1 MRTTTERLRSFVVA
15 AALALPAIT
24 LLAIAPA
31 RADESS
37 AFEAAARV
45 FAARCTACH
54 AGARPEGQLRLE
66 RGRVYRETVNVPARG
81 RRGLLLVD
89 PGAPDRSAL
98 YLKLLPPDA
107 GSYRGPRMPMHE
119 APLAAD
125 ELAAIRAWIL
135 AFPQGT
141 WGGGPAGVAP
151 DPLPVHG
158 DVPPPPVFPAS
169 HLANLP
175 TPDTLGAKGLE
186 LRIVHRFRTSTSDA
200 GSRGAFGLDG
210 GANIALGVA
219 AGLGERFDVGVSRT
233 NLDQSW
239 ELYAKWL
246 ALRQAPAGPPLS
258 LALYGSVIDVRAPDR
273 ENRRRVAL
281 QAIAGR
287 RFGERLSLML
297 VPTLVTHTHTFDAND
312 RRGTA
317 ALGLGGAFRLNSY
330 LSLTGEWVAQT
341 GGVEAPFQSAT
352 LGFEVATSRHTFHLL
367 LSNTAG
373 TLTDQYVPGG
383 DLELRKH
390 AFRLGFNI
398 TRTFDRAA
406 FRPQR

>member
-1 MRTTTERLRSFVVA
+1 MRRTTDRAGTLFVAVA
-15 AALALPAIT
+15 FAATATALAH
-24 LLAIAPA
+24 
-31 RADESS
+31 ADEPA
-37 AFEAAARV
+37 AFDAAARV
-45 FAARCTACH
+45 FATRCTACH
-54 AGARPEGQLRLE
+54 AGAQPEGQLRLE
-66 RGRVYRETVNVPARG
+66 RGRVYRETVNVAARG

-89 PGAPDRSAL
+89 PGAPERSAL
-98 YLKLLPPDA
+98 YLKLLPPGA

-119 APLAAD
+119 APLTAE

-135 AFPQGT
+135 AFPQDT
-141 WGGGPAGVAP
+141 WGGGPAGVVP
-151 DPLPVHG
+151 DPLPAA

-186 LRIVHRFRTSTSDA
+186 VRIVHRFRSAVTDA
-200 GSRGAFGLDG
+200 GSHGAFGLDG
-210 GANIALGVA
+210 GANIALGMA
-219 AGLGERFDVGVSRT
+219 AGLGERLDVGLART

-239 ELYAKWL
+239 EAYAKWL
-246 ALRQAPAGPPLS
+246 ALRQAPAGPPVS
-258 LALYGSVIDVRAPDR
+258 LALYGGVIDVRAPDR

-287 RFGERLSLML
+287 RFGDRLSLML
-297 VPTLVTHTHTFDAND
+297 VPTLVTHTQTFDAND

-330 LSLTGEWVAQT
+330 LSLTGEWIAQT
-341 GGVEAPFQSAT
+341 GGVEAPFQSAA
-352 LGFEVATSRHTFHLL
+352 LGLEVATSRHTFHLL

-383 DLELRKH
+383 DLEWSKH
-390 AFRLGFNI
+390 RVRLGFNI

-406 FRPQR
+406 FRPRP